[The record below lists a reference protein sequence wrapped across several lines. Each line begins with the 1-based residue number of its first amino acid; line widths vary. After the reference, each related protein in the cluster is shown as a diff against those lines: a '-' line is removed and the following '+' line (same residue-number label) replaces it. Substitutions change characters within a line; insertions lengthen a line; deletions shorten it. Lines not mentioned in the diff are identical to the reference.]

1 MAELGYTFFW
11 RNAEM
16 KLIRS
21 TPLAGIAALISVG
34 TAAAHT
40 SYMMPSVFNTSE
52 GDFVTVQCSFTE
64 DFPTPEIAVKSDDYH
79 VVLPD
84 GSRAAFDTQT
94 DLRQL
99 VVLENGLESDGTYRL
114 TTGVRHGRKS
124 RRALVNGEWVPV
136 FGSDAEV
143 PEEATAVKTAQ
154 TETVADVYV
163 SKGAPTWDAIA
174 PIGRLAFTPKTHP
187 NEIFSGEAFDVSV
200 SFDGVPLAGHK
211 MSVYRSGGHY
221 EEPQFGIEQMTNDEG
236 EISLTIDEPGVYML
250 MTRHRADAPEGAETD
265 ERGYTT
271 SLTFEVMK

>member
-1 MAELGYTFFW
+1 MT
-11 RNAEM
+11 
-16 KLIRS
+16 LIRS
-21 TPLAGIAALISVG
+21 MLLGGTAILFSSA

-40 SYMMPSVFNTSE
+40 SYMLPSVFNTSE
-52 GDFVTVQCSFTE
+52 GELVTVQCSFTE

-84 GSRAAFDTQT
+84 GSRDAFDTQT

-99 VVLENGLESDGTYRL
+99 VVLENELDSEGTYRL
-114 TTGVRHGRKS
+114 TTGVRLGRQSK
-124 RRALVNGEWVPV
+124 RALVNGEWVPV
-136 FGSDAEV
+136 FGTNAEV
-143 PEEATAVKTAQ
+143 PAEATEVKTAQ

-163 SKGAPTWDAIA
+163 SKGAPTWGAIA
-174 PIGRLAFTPKTHP
+174 PIGRLAFVPKTHP
-187 NEIFSGEAFDVSV
+187 NEIFSGEAFELSV
-200 SFDGVPLAGHK
+200 TFDDAPLAGQK

-221 EEPQFGIEQMTNDEG
+221 EEPQFGIEQMTNEDG
-236 EISLTIDEPGVYML
+236 EISLTIDEPGVYMI

>member
-1 MAELGYTFFW
+1 
-11 RNAEM
+11 M

-21 TPLAGIAALISVG
+21 TLLAGTAVLISAG

-40 SYMMPSVFNTSE
+40 SYMLPSVFNTSE
-52 GDFVTVQCSFTE
+52 GELVTVQCSFTE

-114 TTGVRHGRKS
+114 TTGVRHGRKG
-124 RRALVNGEWVPV
+124 RRALVDGEWVPV

-163 SKGAPTWDAIA
+163 SKGAPTWDAIS

-200 SFDGVPLAGHK
+200 SFDGTPLAGHK

-221 EEPQFGIEQMTNDEG
+221 EEPQFGIEQMTDDEG